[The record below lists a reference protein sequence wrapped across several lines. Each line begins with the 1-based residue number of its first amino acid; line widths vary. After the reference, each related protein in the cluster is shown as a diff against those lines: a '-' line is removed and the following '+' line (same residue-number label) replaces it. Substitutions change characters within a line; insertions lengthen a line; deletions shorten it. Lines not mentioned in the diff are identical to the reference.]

1 MALPRIEHAFEF
13 KNRRRHAMKK
23 KSSSAPQPFMMR
35 TRMLAALSGAALLL
49 AACGGGGD
57 DGVGFSFGPP
67 PSGGGGDTGRGSVV
81 TTPPTLVAQLSAD
94 QIKASLQASDSG
106 KALLQV
112 AGTPKCG
119 IDTRSLE
126 YRTIGAKNEATNA
139 TAAIMVPTGNDP
151 ACSGARPV
159 VLYAHGTTAA
169 RNFNLA
175 QWTDATQPAA
185 GEGQLVA
192 AMLVAQGFIVVAPNY
207 AGYDKSTLA
216 YHPYLNGDQ
225 QGKDMVDAL
234 TAARKT
240 FSAIDVN
247 DGGSLLI
254 TGYSQGGYVAMAAH
268 REMQATG
275 RTVTA
280 SAPLSAP
287 SAISLLTDYT
297 FQGWPALGSTL
308 FVPLLSTSW
317 QQQFGDVYSA
327 TSDVYESQYA
337 TGIDTLLPSLTP
349 VNTLFATGK
358 LPQLALFPANAVPG
372 PLTPQLSIFYGANN
386 LIRQSYLTQAATDI
400 QANGC
405 PGNALPATAAS
416 LSTTSPLGCTPAVGF
431 RKAARANDLRN
442 WVPTRPVLMCGGA
455 NDPTVNFIST
465 RATAGYFLAKG
476 MPSAMLSVVDLESA
490 AATDAYSAA
499 RAGFA
504 QAKDLLA
511 QSTPGSAADKAQVVT
526 LAYHGT
532 LAPPFCLASA
542 RGFFQTVLAAGG

>member
-1 MALPRIEHAFEF
+1 
-13 KNRRRHAMKK
+13 MKK
-23 KSSSAPQPFMMR
+23 KPQRQASTP
-35 TRMLAALSGAALLL
+35 LHQVAALAGVTLLL
-49 AACGGGGD
+49 AACGGGGGGGGI
-57 DGVGFSFGPP
+57 GVGFPP
-67 PSGGGGDTGRGSVV
+67 PAGDTGRGSVV
-81 TTPPTLVAQLSAD
+81 TNPPEQTAKLSAD
-94 QIKASLQASDSG
+94 QFRINLQASDQG
-106 KALLQV
+106 KALMQV

-119 IDTRSLE
+119 IDLRYLE
-126 YRTIGAKNEATNA
+126 YRTVGAKNEATNA
-139 TAAIMVPTGNDP
+139 TAAVMVP
-151 ACSGARPV
+151 SGADVACNGPRPV

-169 RNFNLA
+169 RNYNLA
-175 QWTDATQPAA
+175 KWTDTTQPAA
-185 GEGQLVA
+185 GEGLTIA
-192 AMLVAQGFIVVAPNY
+192 AMFAAQGYIVVAPNY
-207 AGYDKSTLA
+207 AGYDKSALA
-216 YHPYLNGDQ
+216 YHPYLNGEQ

-240 FSAIDVN
+240 FSNIDAN
-247 DGGSLLI
+247 DAGSLLI

-275 RTVTA
+275 KAPTA

-317 QQQFGDVYSA
+317 QQQFGNVYNA
-327 TSDVYESQYA
+327 TSDIYEAQYA

-349 VNTLFATGK
+349 LSTLFSTGK
-358 LPQLALFPANAVPG
+358 LPQLALFPAGATPG
-372 PLTPQLSIFYGANN
+372 PVSPELSIFYGANN

-400 QANGC
+400 QSNAC

-416 LSTTSPLGCTPAVGF
+416 LSSASPLDCSPSVGF

-455 NDPTVNFIST
+455 NDPTVNFVST
-465 RATAGYFLAKG
+465 RATAGYFRAKG
-476 MPSAMLSVVDLESA
+476 MPAAALTVVDLEDSGT
-490 AATDAYSAA
+490 TDAYSTA

-504 QAKDLLA
+504 QAKSTLA
-511 QSTPGSAADKAQVVT
+511 QSTPGSASDKAQAVT

-542 RGFFQTVLAAGG
+542 RGFFQGVLAAGG

>member
-1 MALPRIEHAFEF
+1 L
-13 KNRRRHAMKK
+13 KK
-23 KSSSAPQPFMMR
+23 PQQHPSTPTTPM
-35 TRMLAALSGAALLL
+35 TRKPAALAVLAGATTLLL

-57 DGVGFSFGPP
+57 
-67 PSGGGGDTGRGSVV
+67 GGGGGFGFGLPPVADNGRGSVV
-81 TTPPTLVAQLSAD
+81 TNPPEQSGKLTAD
-94 QIKASLQASDSG
+94 QFKASLQASDQG

-119 IDTRSLE
+119 VDVRYLE

-139 TAAIMVPTGNDP
+139 TAAVMVPTGSDVG
-151 ACSGARPV
+151 CSGGRPV

-169 RNFNLA
+169 KNYNLA
-175 QWTDATQPAA
+175 KWTDSTQPAA
-185 GEGQLVA
+185 GEGLMVA
-192 AMLVAQGFIVVAPNY
+192 AMFAAQGFIVVAPNY
-207 AGYDKSTLA
+207 AGYDKSTLP

-240 FSAIDVN
+240 FSNINATDA
-247 DGGSLLI
+247 GSLFI

-275 RTVTA
+275 KPVTA

-317 QQQFGDVYSA
+317 QQQFGNVYNA
-327 TSDVYESQYA
+327 TTDVYEAQYA

-349 VNTLFATGK
+349 VSTLFSSGK
-358 LPQLALFPANAVPG
+358 LPQLALFPANATPG
-372 PLTPQLSIFYGANN
+372 PVNAQLSIFYGANN
-386 LIRQSYLTQAATDI
+386 LIKQSYLTEAATDI
-400 QANGC
+400 QSNAC
-405 PGNALPATAAS
+405 PGNALPPTAAS
-416 LSTTSPLGCTPAVGF
+416 TSTATPLDCKPAVGF
-431 RKAARANDLRN
+431 RKAALANDLRN
-442 WVPTRPVLMCGGA
+442 WVPTKPVLMCGGA

-465 RATAGYFLAKG
+465 RATTGYFRAKG
-476 MPSAMLSVVDLESA
+476 MPTALLSVVDLEDS
-490 AATDAYSAA
+490 AATDAYSSA

-504 QAKDLLA
+504 QAKSLLA
-511 QSTPGSAADKAQVVT
+511 QSTPGSATDKAQAVT

-542 RGFFQTVLAAGG
+542 RGFFQGVLAAGS

>member
-1 MALPRIEHAFEF
+1 
-13 KNRRRHAMKK
+13 MKK
-23 KSSSAPQPFMMR
+23 PQRQPS
-35 TRMLAALSGAALLL
+35 TSLHKVAALAGVTLLL
-49 AACGGGGD
+49 AACGGGG
-57 DGVGFSFGPP
+57 
-67 PSGGGGDTGRGSVV
+67 GGGGISVGFPPPADDTGRGSVV
-81 TTPPTLVAQLSAD
+81 TNPPEQTAKLSAD
-94 QIKASLQASDSG
+94 QFRINLQASDQG
-106 KALLQV
+106 KALMQV
-112 AGTPKCG
+112 AGTPRCG
-119 IDTRSLE
+119 VDLRYLE
-126 YRTIGAKNEATNA
+126 YRTVGAKNEATNA
-139 TAAIMVPTGNDP
+139 TAAVMVP
-151 ACSGARPV
+151 SGADVACNGPRPV

-169 RNFNLA
+169 RNYNLA
-175 QWTDATQPAA
+175 KWTDTTQPAA
-185 GEGQLVA
+185 GEGLTIA
-192 AMLVAQGFIVVAPNY
+192 AMFAAQGYIVVAPNY

-216 YHPYLNGDQ
+216 YHPYLNGEQ

-240 FSAIDVN
+240 FSNIDAN
-247 DGGSLLI
+247 DAGSLLI

-275 RTVTA
+275 KAVTA

-317 QQQFGDVYSA
+317 QQQFGNVYNA
-327 TSDVYESQYA
+327 TSDIYEAQYA

-349 VNTLFATGK
+349 LSTLFANGK
-358 LPQLALFPANAVPG
+358 LPQLALFPAGATPG
-372 PLTPQLSIFYGANN
+372 PVSPELSIFYGANN
-386 LIRQSYLTQAATDI
+386 LVRQSYLTQAATDI
-400 QANGC
+400 QSSAC

-416 LSTTSPLGCTPAVGF
+416 LSSASPLDCSPSTGF

-455 NDPTVNFIST
+455 NDPTVNFLST
-465 RATAGYFLAKG
+465 RATAGYFRAKG
-476 MPSAMLSVVDLESA
+476 MPAAALTVVDLEDSGT
-490 AATDAYSAA
+490 TDAYSAA

-504 QAKDLLA
+504 QAKSTLA
-511 QSTPGSAADKAQVVT
+511 QNTPGSASDKAQAVT

-542 RGFFQTVLAAGG
+542 RGFFQGVLAAGG